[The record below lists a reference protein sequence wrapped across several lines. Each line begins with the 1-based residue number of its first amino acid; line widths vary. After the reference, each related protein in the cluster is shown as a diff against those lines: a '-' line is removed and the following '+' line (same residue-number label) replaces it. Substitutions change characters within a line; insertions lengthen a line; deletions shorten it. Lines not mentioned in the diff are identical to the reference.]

1 MTTEPTSRLSQVLWL
16 NAPRSLEFRATELGH
31 CEANQIICETIVT
44 AISPGT
50 ELAAYKGVEPLRT
63 GPQYPRLQGYCNVAC
78 VTDVGASV
86 TSVRPG
92 QLVLTFQSH
101 RSAFVTKADEI
112 LYVLNDT
119 DKPEQVVCAYLYHL
133 GYNAVLRSDIR
144 AGSRVLIIGMGTLG
158 TTSLEMCR
166 IAGAVC
172 DVITDHPSTRRQA
185 FEMAARYAYSRD
197 EFDASQEGQEPARY
211 DTVITTVNGWV
222 DWKRALIAARKFGT
236 IAMLS
241 FPGRGQKPPDF
252 NPMDPK
258 FVYSKQLRI
267 EAVGESPEHSD
278 SRGFLRF
285 SERENL
291 AFIIDAIRHGRI
303 DTANI
308 AAAKV
313 NYRDIENEYV
323 RLGHRESSTATTL
336 IDWRE

>member
-31 CEANQIICETIVT
+31 CAADQIICETIFT

-50 ELAAYKGVEPLRT
+50 ELAAYTGFEPLRP
-63 GPQYPRLQGYCNVAC
+63 GRQYPRLQGYCNVAC

-133 GYNAVLRSDIR
+133 GYNAVLRSDIK

-172 DVITDHPSTRRQA
+172 DVITDQSRTRERA
-185 FEMAARYAYSRD
+185 LAMGAKNTVSRD
-197 EFDASQEGQEPARY
+197 EFDAIQMRPDPAHY
-211 DTVITTVNGWV
+211 DIVITTVNGWA
-222 DWKRALIAARKFGT
+222 DWHRALLAARKLGT
-236 IAMLS
+236 ISMLG
-241 FPGRGQKPPDF
+241 FPGRGQERPDF
-252 NPMDPK
+252 NPLDPRY
-258 FVYSKQLRI
+258 VYSKQLRI
-267 EAVGESPEHSD
+267 EAIGESPEQLD

-285 SERENL
+285 NERENL
-291 AFIIDAIRHGRI
+291 AFIIDGIRSGQINTSH
-303 DTANI
+303 I
-308 AAAKV
+308 ATTKFSHM
-313 NYRDIENEYV
+313 DIETAYIK
-323 RLGHRESSTATTL
+323 LSSRETPTATAL
-336 IDWRE
+336 IDWEK